1 MSAIQSKQRGFTSKF
16 VTADTAGD
24 EHLVNHAAELALV
37 MAVSEKLERHY
48 PAHPWMV
55 KVDMK
60 QGVVQISLPLVMP
73 KTEVFVLHIDRLK
86 ADPNLDAVMRAG
98 GTILEK
104 YNIPRSGFRLD
115 RFLEARDAGHIGQA
129 QRRAAARRL
138 IVPGQHQPGK
148 LFVPRQYAPAN
159 QNPQPRPRI
168 VVNS

>member
-1 MSAIQSKQRGFTSKF
+1 MPSIQSQKRGFTQKF

-24 EHLVNHAAELALV
+24 EHLVNHAAELALT
-37 MAVSEKLERHY
+37 MAVAETLERHY

-73 KTEVFVLHIDRLK
+73 KTEVYVLHIDRLK
-86 ADPNLDAVMRAG
+86 ADPNLHAVMRAG

-115 RFLEARDAGHIGQA
+115 TFLEARDRGHIGQA
-129 QRRAAARRL
+129 ERRARRL
-138 IVPGQHQPGK
+138 IVPGQPQQPGR

-159 QNPQPRPRI
+159 QNPPPRPRI